1 MRTKVRSRATKEHRP
16 MKSRFLKAI
25 AAGLLSCVAIYVTT
39 VVASAR
45 AASSAPAL
53 EFRLPKDLPPLK
65 DLQFVDAD
73 GRARTIA
80 DFRGKVLLLN
90 IWATWCAPCRL
101 EMPSL
106 DRLQATLGGKEFQ
119 VIALS
124 MDAGGLPDV
133 MRFYARLGLRHLAI
147 FVDPSGRTMPGL
159 RISGLPTTLL
169 IDRNGREIGRT
180 AAPADWDQPE
190 ALTLIRRHLN
200 NSPRAAAR

>member
-1 MRTKVRSRATKEHRP
+1 
-16 MKSRFLKAI
+16 MKSRFVKAI

-45 AASSAPAL
+45 AATPAPTL
-53 EFRLPKDLPPLK
+53 EFRLPKDPPPLK

-73 GRARTIA
+73 GRERTIA
-80 DFRGKVLLLN
+80 DFRGKVILLN

-106 DRLQATLGGKEFQ
+106 DRLQAKLGGTEFQ

-124 MDAGGLPDV
+124 VDAGGLPDV
-133 MRFYARLGLRHLAI
+133 KRFYARLGLRHLAV

-159 RISGLPTTLL
+159 RLSGLPTTLL
-169 IDRNGREIGRT
+169 IDQDGREIGRT

-190 ALTLIRRHLN
+190 ALTLIRRHLKKP
-200 NSPRAAAR
+200 PRAATR

>member
-1 MRTKVRSRATKEHRP
+1 MNSRL
-16 MKSRFLKAI
+16 LKAI
-25 AAGLLSCVAIYVTT
+25 AAGLLSCLAIHVTAF
-39 VVASAR
+39 VASAK
-45 AASSAPAL
+45 AASPAPAL
-53 EFRLPKDLPPLK
+53 EFRLPKDPPPLK

-73 GRARTIA
+73 GRERTIA

-90 IWATWCAPCRL
+90 IWATWCAPCRF

-106 DRLQATLGGKEFQ
+106 DRLQAKLGGTEFQ

-124 MDAGGLPDV
+124 IDAGGLPDV

-147 FVDPSGRTMPGL
+147 FVDPSGRPMPGL

-169 IDRNGREIGRT
+169 IDRDGREIGRT

-190 ALTLIRRHLN
+190 ALTLLRRHLK
-200 NSPRAAAR
+200 NSPRAATR

>member
-1 MRTKVRSRATKEHRP
+1 

-53 EFRLPKDLPPLK
+53 EFRLPNDLPPLK

-73 GRARTIA
+73 GRERTIA

-106 DRLQATLGGKEFQ
+106 DRLQAKLGETEFQ

-124 MDAGGLPDV
+124 MDAGGVPDV

-169 IDRNGREIGRT
+169 IDRDGREIGRT

-190 ALTLIRRHLN
+190 ALTLIRRHLKG
-200 NSPRAAAR
+200 SPRAAPR

>member
-1 MRTKVRSRATKEHRP
+1 

-73 GRARTIA
+73 GRERTIA

-106 DRLQATLGGKEFQ
+106 DRLQAKLGGPEFQ

-190 ALTLIRRHLN
+190 ALTLIRRHLKN
-200 NSPRAAAR
+200 TARAATR